1 MSIRNFERL
10 FKPRSVALIGASAR
24 PQTVGQVV
32 LRNLRRAGFAGPIF
46 PVNPHDTEIDGLPT
60 YEDVASLPS
69 APDLAVI
76 ATPPDSVPGLIVDL
90 GRIGTRAAVVI
101 TAGFGE
107 LGERGK
113 ALQQQALEAARPY
126 LLRLV
131 GPNCVGLMVPGI
143 GLDASF
149 SHLAPHK
156 GDLAFVSQSGAMITA
171 VLDWAAARAIGFS
184 YVVSLGDMA
193 DVDFGDT
200 LDYLAT
206 DGGTRAI
213 LLYVEAI
220 KDARKFMSAARAASR
235 LKPVLVVKVGRFAE
249 AARAAASHTGALAGS
264 DSVYDAAF
272 RRAGMLRVGDM
283 TEMFDAVETLA
294 LTRPQQGDRL
304 AILTNGG
311 GPGVLATDA
320 LIGAGGC
327 LATVSPAILQK
338 LDAALPRTW
347 SRANPIDIIGDAD
360 GPRYATALSALLE
373 DDKNDAILVLN
384 CPTALAEPIA
394 SAKAV
399 IDTVRQ
405 SGSHRNVITAW
416 LGEATADAARRLFAE
431 AHMATYQTPDS
442 AVRGFMHGVQYRRNQ
457 ELMLETPAARPNN
470 FEPDMPT
477 AAKIIAGVLASGRF
491 WLEIEEVASVLA
503 AYGIPFAAP
512 AMTTTPEEAA
522 AAAAQIGFPVA
533 LKIRSPDITHKS
545 DVGGVA
551 LNLGRAERVR
561 DEAQEMLKRVKAAR
575 PEARLDGFMVQPMIH
590 RPEAIELI
598 LGVNSDAVFGPV
610 VMFGHGGT
618 AVELMKDTALE
629 LPPLNDAL
637 ARALVGR
644 TLVSRL
650 LQGYRDR
657 KPADMGAIV
666 ETLIRLAE
674 LAADHAEIAEIDI
687 NPLLADSAGVIAVD
701 ARIRIAPAAHDAA
714 ERLSIS
720 PYPREFVSREL
731 LADGTAVFLRPVR
744 PEDEPMLKD
753 IVAHMTPEDQR
764 FRFFVPMRELS
775 HQLAARLSQVDYDR
789 EVALLAHSADGRT
802 AFGVVRYSADPDNQR
817 AEYAIALRSDW
828 KARGLGHLLMTRLIE
843 VARRRGIGMLVGD
856 VLRENEAMLDLC
868 RHLGFTVTAHPD
880 DPAAL
885 RVTLP
890 IATTQRATT

>member
-32 LRNLRRAGFAGPIF
+32 LRNLRRAGFAGPIM
-46 PVNPHDTEIDGLPT
+46 PVNPHDTEIDGLPA
-60 YEDVASLPS
+60 YKDVASLPS
-69 APDLAVI
+69 VPDLAVI
-76 ATPPDSVPGLIVDL
+76 ATPPDSVPGLIADL

-149 SHLAPHK
+149 SHLAPRK

-283 TEMFDAVETLA
+283 TEVFDAVETLA

-327 LATVSPAILQK
+327 LATVSPATLQK

-384 CPTALAEPIA
+384 CPTALAEPMA

-399 IDTVRQ
+399 IDTVRL

-431 AHMATYQTPDS
+431 ARMATYQTPDS

-457 ELMLETPAARPNN
+457 ELMLETPAARPSN

-477 AAKIIAGVLASGRF
+477 AAKIIGRVLASGRS

-512 AMTTTPEEAA
+512 AMAATPEEAA

-575 PEARLDGFMVQPMIH
+575 PEARLGGFMVQPMIH

-598 LGVNSDAVFGPV
+598 LGVTSDAVFGPV

-644 TLVSRL
+644 TRVSRL

-657 KPADMGAIV
+657 KPADMGAVV

-701 ARIRIAPAAHDAA
+701 ARIRIAPASHGAA

-720 PYPREFVSREL
+720 PYPREFVSREQ
-731 LADGTAVFLRPVR
+731 LADGTAVVLRPVR

-789 EVALLAHSADGRT
+789 EMALLAHSVDGRT
-802 AFGVVRYSADPDNQR
+802 AFGVVRYSADPDNQQ

-868 RHLGFTVTAHPD
+868 RHLGFTVTAHPED
-880 DPAAL
+880 SAAL

-890 IATTQRATT
+890 IATQRATT